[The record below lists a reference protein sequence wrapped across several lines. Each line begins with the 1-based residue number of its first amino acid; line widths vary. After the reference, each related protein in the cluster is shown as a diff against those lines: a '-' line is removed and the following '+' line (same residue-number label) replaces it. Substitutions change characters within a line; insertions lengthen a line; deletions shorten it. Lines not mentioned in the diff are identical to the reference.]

1 MKKVGE
7 KTKEIRRKDVR
18 VFRRCELLQKVS
30 EMKAWK
36 QPNKHFVH
44 VQVC

>member
-1 MKKVGE
+1 MKKQKQTKVGE

-36 QPNKHFVH
+36 QVNVIE
-44 VQVC
+44 

>member
-1 MKKVGE
+1 MKKRKKTKVGE
-7 KTKEIRRKDVR
+7 KTKEISRKDVR

-36 QPNKHFVH
+36 QVNVIE
-44 VQVC
+44 